1 MTFLRG
7 LKALKVKEVPP
18 YASEYAK
25 ANLAPGTLWQR
36 ATAHVHSYKAH
47 LDAGSVKPLFD
58 TMALLFVGAYALAW
72 PQVRERRRGAWEER
86 RGQEGTL
93 LPFVCRRPGGCEMAA
108 KNARTPALHSPP
120 WSVDPQTD

>member
-1 MTFLRG
+1 MRKEKKRREEGDGHSADLLLSRSPRFPFSLPKETMSFLRG
-7 LKALKVKEVPP
+7 MKSLKVKEVPP

-72 PQVRERRRGAWEER
+72 PQVGR
-86 RGQEGTL
+86 
-93 LPFVCRRPGGCEMAA
+93 
-108 KNARTPALHSPP
+108 
-120 WSVDPQTD
+120 